1 MTSTNE
7 ILEISENAE
16 ASYYAGS
23 HLLLPVSK
31 AIGLPVDQINF
42 VACHILSLLLAAPFR
57 YFLHPSTTS
66 AQVRHSFELTVG
78 FVMAAFC
85 FGKTVVQ
92 LLILSCLSYV
102 ILSVGTAAGSGP
114 SVAAK
119 THVVVFVFSM
129 LYLCCNHVYRQIYDY
144 GSYTLDV
151 TGPMML
157 MVQKITGL
165 AFSYYDSRR
174 PRSQLTADQLD
185 QIVVVKPSILEFLSY
200 MFYFHGM
207 MCGPPCTYADYKRF
221 IEGTNGIKDASSGV
235 WSSKVVSRGESPSP
249 WRPFGLKLS
258 YALICCIIMLFVAP
272 HCDPLLIVDERF
284 LNSANFLKRFFTG
297 VLFLG
302 MLRSRYYFAYYLSES
317 INNLAGLGFDGV
329 DKEGNENWD
338 LINNVE
344 ISKVEFSLSLKELV
358 EAWNKT
364 STIWLR
370 RCVYDRLPASINL
383 AATYVISAIW
393 HGFYPGYYFTFGSTA
408 LFILASRKVRRN
420 VRPMFQSSRRLSL
433 FYDALTF
440 TATRIVNPYCFGP
453 FLFLTI
459 DRAFRLSK
467 SIYFAFHVGALLVLL
482 LLPKGRSLTPL
493 ASPTDTSP
501 KNNNNKTSLSVNHV
515 NGVVTKE
522 KRS

>member
-1 MTSTNE
+1 MTSTE
-7 ILEISENAE
+7 QIMETVESVDA
-16 ASYYAGS
+16 AYYAGS
-23 HLLLPVSK
+23 HLLSPISK
-31 AIGLPVDQINF
+31 AAGLSLDSVNF
-42 VACHILSLLLAAPFR
+42 VACHIVSLLLAAPFR

-66 AQVRHSFELTVG
+66 SEFRHSFELTVG
-78 FVMAAFC
+78 FAMAAFC

-92 LLILSCLSYV
+92 LVLLSCLSYV
-102 ILSVGTAAGSGP
+102 ILSIGTASNHHA
-114 SVAAK
+114 VASK
-119 THVVVFVFSM
+119 THVLVFVFSM

-157 MVQKITGL
+157 MVQKISGL

-185 QIVVVKPSILEFLSY
+185 QIIVAKPSLLEFLSF

-221 IEGTNGIKDASSGV
+221 IEGTNGVKDASTGV
-235 WSSKVVSRGESPSP
+235 WSQEVLSRERSPSP
-249 WRPFGLKLS
+249 WRPFLLKLS
-258 YALICCIIMLFVAP
+258 YALISCCIMLFVLP
-272 HCDPLLIVDERF
+272 KYDPLRIVDEEF
-284 LNSANFLKRFFTG
+284 LNTASLGRRILTG
-297 VLFLG
+297 VIFLAL
-302 MLRSRYYFAYYLSES
+302 LRSRYYFAYYLSES
-317 INNLAGLGFDGV
+317 INNLAGLGFDGI

-344 ISKVEFSLSLKELV
+344 ISKVEFSLSLKEIV

-370 RCVYDRLPASINL
+370 RCVYDRLPASYGL
-383 AATYVISAIW
+383 AATYAVSAIW

-408 LFILASRKVRRN
+408 LFILASRKIRRN
-420 VRPMFQSSRRLSL
+420 VRPLFQTSRHLSL

-453 FLFLTI
+453 FLFLNV
-459 DRAFRLSK
+459 DRTLRLSK
-467 SIYFAFHVGALLVLL
+467 SVYFAFHVGALLVLL
-482 LLPKGRSLTPL
+482 LLPKGRSFTPV
-493 ASPTDTSP
+493 ASPTETSP
-501 KNNNNKTSLSVNHV
+501 KNNNNNKTSLSRHL
-515 NGVVTKE
+515 NGVALKE